1 MPVGV
6 DLFQHN
12 GTDLQVSGSVAERLL
27 ANNMNPTALRTN
39 AVLRKEEWL
48 MMDSAV
54 VRVARE
60 RLAGVADLMSRGL
73 YISVPNAL
81 GTMVVQH
88 QTQGDTIAAEVSMDG
103 VTRGNFDNLQ
113 FDLVNTPLPIVH
125 RDFQLTL
132 RHLEA
137 SRRNGIPLDTANIE
151 AATREVVNKLEDILF
166 NGLTSN
172 HILGFGSS
180 SAQVYGYTTRTGR
193 NTVTLTQNWNASGKT
208 GQEILDDVLSM
219 ITAAQADRMY
229 GPYMIY
235 VPTSFWV
242 PLSDDFKANSDK
254 TILQRLKEIPGI
266 IDIKPADRLT
276 ANNVVMVQMTSDV
289 VDMIDGIQPMV
300 VQWETQGG
308 MVLNFKVMAIM
319 VPRIK
324 IDAEGHCG
332 VVHLSA

>member
-6 DLFQHN
+6 DIFQHN
-12 GTDLQVSGSVAERLL
+12 GSELQVSGSVAQRLL
-27 ANNMNPTALRTN
+27 SNNMNPTTLRTN
-39 AVLRKEEWL
+39 ALLRKDEWIML
-48 MMDSAV
+48 DTAV

-73 YISVPNAL
+73 SMSVPNAL

-113 FDLVNTPLPIVH
+113 YDLVNTPLPIVH

-137 SRRNGIPLDTANIE
+137 SRRNGIPLDTANVE

-166 NGLTSN
+166 NGLSAN

-193 NTVTLTQNWNASGKT
+193 NTVTLAQNWNASGKT

-219 ITAAQADRMY
+219 ISAAQADRMY
-229 GPYMIY
+229 GPYMLY
-235 VPTSFWV
+235 VPTAYWV

-266 IDIKPADRLT
+266 IDVKPADRLT
-276 ANNVVMVQMTSDV
+276 ANNVVLVQLTSDV

-300 VQWETQGG
+300 VQWEEQGG

-332 VVHLSA
+332 VVHLS